1 MDATVQRL
9 SAAGASLLGASAQY
23 GEYCATMLD
32 PEGNEF
38 DVQ

>member
-1 MDATVQRL
+1 VR
-9 SAAGASLLGASAQY
+9 ASTQY
-23 GEYCATMLD
+23 GEYCVTMLD